1 MVKKR
6 ELSNFERAKII
17 TLYEDNYLKRA
28 ISQKT
33 GFGKTTI
40 HNIISKYNKAG
51 AITVAPRSGRP
62 KILTER
68 DKRHLK
74 TIVVQNRRE
83 PTAKIHENFNISTGN
98 EVSKRTVRRALY
110 ELGYYSRAALRK
122 PLVSESNRKIHL
134 NWARE

>member
-1 MVKKR
+1 MHIFFFRLRCFFCKMVKNR
-6 ELSNFERAKII
+6 ELSDFERAKVI
-17 TLYEDNYLKRA
+17 TLHDDGYSERV

-33 GFGKTTI
+33 GLGKTTI
-40 HNIISKYNKAG
+40 HNIISKYNKTG
-51 AITVAPRSGRP
+51 AVTVASRSGCP

-98 EVSKRTVRRALY
+98 E
-110 ELGYYSRAALRK
+110 
-122 PLVSESNRKIHL
+122 
-134 NWARE
+134 